1 MTLVNESPVKE
12 VVKKNFNAVKIPVR
26 LAFLH
31 QSVSI
36 PGCTTNEKTWSEAK
50 IKGLKMWW
58 TPAGLYVE
66 VKNSKAIIPSA
77 NVAVAIWED
86 ASAL

>member
-1 MTLVNESPVKE
+1 MANEGIKKE
-12 VVKKNFNAVKIPVR
+12 SSLKIPVR

-31 QSVSI
+31 QSVAI
-36 PGCTTNEKTWSEAK
+36 PGCTTNEKTWSDTK

-66 VKNSKAIIPSA
+66 VKGSKAMIPAA
-77 NVAVAIWED
+77 NVAVAIWDTATEV
-86 ASAL
+86 SKVE